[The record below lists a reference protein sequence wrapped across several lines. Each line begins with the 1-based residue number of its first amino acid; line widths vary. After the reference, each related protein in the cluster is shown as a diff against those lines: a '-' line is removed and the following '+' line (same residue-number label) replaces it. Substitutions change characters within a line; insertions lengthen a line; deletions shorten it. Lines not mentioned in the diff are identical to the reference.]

1 MVFTQDSGAPYGPKQ
16 VQKAFKAI
24 LALAG
29 LPDMR
34 FHDLRHTAATHM
46 LVNGIDLLI
55 VYRCLVYSSADI
67 TLDTCVHMFHSA
79 QENAAAIKDEITT
92 AVSWSADL
100 VAPQRAIAP
109 QLHQKPE

>member
-1 MVFTQDSGAPYGPKQ
+1 
-16 VQKAFKAI
+16 
-24 LALAG
+24 
-29 LPDMR
+29 MR

-109 QLHQKPE
+109 RLHQKPE